1 MLTPAGPAAP
11 GYLDRQARRRV
22 RPPRVRP
29 SRSDP
34 ADEVGVVL
42 GCQWPGPRPAP
53 RAGWPALARAMLAE
67 AVLDAGIAR
76 RRGPVAERDRW
87 SAARWLLEAN
97 GDSEPLPLEMACA
110 LAGLDADR
118 VRAVARLR
126 LP

>member
-1 MLTPAGPAAP
+1 MLTPGGPRTP
-11 GYLDRQARRRV
+11 GDLDRHSRRRE

-42 GCQWPGPRPAP
+42 GVQWPGPRPAP

-67 AVLDAGIAR
+67 AVLDAGTAR
-76 RRGPVAERDRW
+76 RRGPVRPVDRW

-97 GDSEPLPLEMACA
+97 GDREPLPLEMACA
-110 LAGLDADR
+110 LTGLDPDR
-118 VRAVARLR
+118 VRAVVRLR